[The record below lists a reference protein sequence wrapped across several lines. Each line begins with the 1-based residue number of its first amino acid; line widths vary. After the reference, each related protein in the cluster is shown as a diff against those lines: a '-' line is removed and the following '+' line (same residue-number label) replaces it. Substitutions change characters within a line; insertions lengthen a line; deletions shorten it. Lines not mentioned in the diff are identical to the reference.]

1 MKQRNTKSVASRFN
15 ELSFHDDNLASVTVH
30 VLQSKKNHARIDFK
44 LRDDSTNREKLL
56 SFFDCANIR
65 YVMDFDV
72 LADNWF
78 AQTDTSI
85 AKINGDQ
92 MKKFVRSQTAHW
104 HVRYMP
110 PQTKDKPVRK
120 KLSTIGNY
128 IFFKVMF
135 FGGTAEI
142 LAKDYKLSHKR

>member
-1 MKQRNTKSVASRFN
+1 MD
-15 ELSFHDDNLASVTVH
+15 FHDDNLASVTIH
-30 VLQSKKNHARIDFK
+30 TLQSKKNHARIDFK

-56 SFFDCANIR
+56 SFLDCANIR
-65 YVMDFDV
+65 HVMDFDV

-85 AKINGDQ
+85 AKTGRDE
-92 MKKFVRSQTAHW
+92 MKKFVRSQRAHW
-104 HVRYMP
+104 RVRYMP

-120 KLSTIGNY
+120 KLSAIGNY
-128 IFFKVMF
+128 ILFKVQF

-142 LAKDYKLSHKR
+142 LAKDYKLKL